1 MKKLLLSALCV
12 ATMDACKK
20 EPTVTFLQEEGGTKT
35 AQRTSL
41 VISNGSNP
49 YDFVGELHNEGC
61 DFVFQ
66 NGITK
71 ETFSRDWIP
80 LVTSFATN
88 KNLAGSSDL
97 PTFFES
103 DEWKESFPQSKPFTQ
118 NNAEDVIL
126 HMYGKGWISAVE
138 SNYLQRLMNV
148 ADSFDL
154 ILAAQNYD
162 VSSAYA
168 QSYSSFVK
176 IENEVL
182 TSNLSN
188 ESEKM
193 LLSVASVGRH
203 SLAHW
208 INTLEDSNGGT
219 MPQERINH
227 VVKADMSGAAAAS
240 VSWGLWATF
249 TGGVAGW
256 GAVVFSGAVGNSVYE
271 VLMNM

>member
-1 MKKLLLSALCV
+1 MPQIK
-12 ATMDACKK
+12 
-20 EPTVTFLQEEGGTKT
+20 
-35 AQRTSL
+35 
-41 VISNGSNP
+41 I
-49 YDFVGELHNEGC
+49 
-61 DFVFQ
+61 
-66 NGITK
+66 
-71 ETFSRDWIP
+71 W
-80 LVTSFATN
+80 
-88 KNLAGSSDL
+88 GSSDL

-118 NNAEDVIL
+118 NNAEDVFL

-154 ILAAQNYD
+154 ILAAQNYA

-188 ESEKM
+188 ESEKI

-219 MPQERINH
+219 MPQKRINH

-240 VSWGLWATF
+240 VSWGLWASF

-256 GAVVFSGAVGNSVYE
+256 GAVVFSGAVGNIVHE

>member
-12 ATMDACKK
+12 ATMAACKK

-126 HMYGKGWISAVE
+126 HMYGKG
-138 SNYLQRLMNV
+138 
-148 ADSFDL
+148 
-154 ILAAQNYD
+154 
-162 VSSAYA
+162 
-168 QSYSSFVK
+168 
-176 IENEVL
+176 
-182 TSNLSN
+182 
-188 ESEKM
+188 
-193 LLSVASVGRH
+193 
-203 SLAHW
+203 
-208 INTLEDSNGGT
+208 
-219 MPQERINH
+219 
-227 VVKADMSGAAAAS
+227 
-240 VSWGLWATF
+240 
-249 TGGVAGW
+249 
-256 GAVVFSGAVGNSVYE
+256 
-271 VLMNM
+271 